1 MNDEQWVNRRMQS
14 LDDAAEFHPDA
25 AAARAGLQ
33 RRDAQR
39 RGWRRGGMWSLA
51 TAVLCAVAML
61 GLPAPAKC
69 ALAGVGCKGIAPA
82 VANSAA
88 AQSAANYKE
97 QGSASAPVTM
107 EIFSDYECPACAYFY
122 TTVFPQFE
130 AEFVKTGKVRVV
142 HRDFPLSQHP
152 YARLAARYANAAG
165 ELGHYDQVFMY
176 LFQHQEEWAQNG
188 NVDAAVAKVL
198 PAGVMQQVR
207 SLVAK
212 DPKVDDS
219 VNSDLA
225 LVAKEGIHQTPTL
238 VFVYKGE
245 RRTVNGPPSL
255 TILKSY
261 IDEMLGK

>member
-14 LDDAAEFHPDA
+14 LDA
-25 AAARAGLQ
+25 AADFRINPAGALAGLK
-33 RRDAQR
+33 RREARR
-39 RGWRRGGMWSLA
+39 RGWQRGGMWSFAMVATLA
-51 TAVLCAVAML
+51 VVML
-61 GLPAPAKC
+61 GLPAPARC
-69 ALAGVGCKGIAPA
+69 ALAGVGCRGIAPA
-82 VANSAA
+82 VAENATHSV
-88 AQSAANYKE
+88 ANYKE
-97 QGSASAPVTM
+97 QGSPTAPVTV

-122 TTVFPQFE
+122 TNVYPQFE

-165 ELGHYDQVFMY
+165 ELGYYDAVFMQ
-176 LFQHQEEWAQNG
+176 LFRHQDEWAQNG
-188 NVDAAVAKVL
+188 NVDAAVAQVL
-198 PAGVMQQVR
+198 PPAIMQQVR
-207 SLVAK
+207 ERVAK

-225 LVAKEGIHQTPTL
+225 LVAKEGINQTPTI

-245 RRTVNGPPSL
+245 RQKVNGPPSL

-261 IDEMLGK
+261 VEEMLGK